1 MKKIIP
7 YGKQF
12 IDANDGKAVS
22 SALKNDKITTG
33 PLVKKFEY
41 VIKSYTKS
49 KFALSCN
56 SGTSALYLAFQS
68 LELKKNDVVVMPSI
82 NFVSSYNIAKIF
94 QAKVYLADVDP
105 FSARICQFWRM
116 LAEHFTTCSPFT
128 AVTSG
133 LFEISRQDLPSEST
147 FAGFNTQF
155 SLQQNS

>member
-12 IDANDGKAVS
+12 IDANDVKAVS

-33 PLVKKFEY
+33 PLVKKFEN

-68 LELKKNDVVVMPSI
+68 LELKKKDIVVMPSI

-105 FSARICQFWRM
+105 LTGQM
-116 LAEHFTTCSPFT
+116 TPND
-128 AVTSG
+128 VTNCCKKFK
-133 LFEISRQDLPSEST
+133 LKI
-147 FAGFNTQF
+147 
-155 SLQQNS
+155 